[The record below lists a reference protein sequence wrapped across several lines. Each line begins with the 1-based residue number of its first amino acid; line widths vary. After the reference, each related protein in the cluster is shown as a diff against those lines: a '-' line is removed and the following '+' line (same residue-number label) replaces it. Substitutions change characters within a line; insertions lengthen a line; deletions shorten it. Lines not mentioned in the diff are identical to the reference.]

1 MSTLSKEKRNTWS
14 IVKEK
19 HYLLLCEE
27 KAITD
32 LLDKCVTSAGL
43 LTLNNHNLYF
53 NYSNCYL
60 RIINLHFK
68 SKFKYTEDLD
78 KTCSYKW
85 SSSRL
90 I

>member
-68 SKFKYTEDLD
+68 SKFKYTED
-78 KTCSYKW
+78 
-85 SSSRL
+85 
-90 I
+90 